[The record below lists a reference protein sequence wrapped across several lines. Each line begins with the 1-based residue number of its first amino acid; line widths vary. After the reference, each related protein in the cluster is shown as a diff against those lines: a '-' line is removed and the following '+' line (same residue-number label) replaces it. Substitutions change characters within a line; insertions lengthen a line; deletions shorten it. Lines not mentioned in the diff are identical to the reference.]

1 MGRKYVPV
9 HEHIIVRRDHE
20 EEMSPSGNLYI
31 PEQNRDKPQEGEVLA
46 VGSGYRTPQGITPLE
61 VKEGDRVVFGRYSGN
76 DVKMGGEM
84 VVILKEEELLATF
97 TFTGED
103 EPIQEPTPVIAKKT
117 GDERLS
123 LMATLG
129 AKYRAEGYSL
139 PSTTASLRQDNEEQ
153 CDPPLFE
160 EEISKLAE
168 AIFAE

>member
-1 MGRKYVPV
+1 MGRKYTPV
-9 HEHIIVRRDHE
+9 HEHIIVRRDNE
-20 EEMSPSGNLYI
+20 EEMSPGGNIVI

-46 VGSGYRTPQGITPLE
+46 VGSGYRTPQGIVPLE

-103 EPIQEPTPVIAKKT
+103 EPIQEPVPIVTKKT
-117 GDERLS
+117 GNERLS
-123 LMATLG
+123 FLAGLG

-153 CDPPLFE
+153 CDPPLLME
-160 EEISKLAE
+160 EVEQLAE
-168 AIFAE
+168 ASFAE

>member
-20 EEMSPSGNLYI
+20 EEMSPGGNLYI

-46 VGSGYRTPQGITPLE
+46 VGSGYRTPQGLIPLE

-103 EPIQEPTPVIAKKT
+103 EPIQEPALVINKKT
-117 GDERLS
+117 GDERLPFLAS
-123 LMATLG
+123 LA

-153 CDPPLFE
+153 CEPPVPE
-160 EEISKLAE
+160 AE
-168 AIFAE
+168 VSQLVDAIFAE

>member
-20 EEMSPSGNLYI
+20 EEMSPGGNLYI

-46 VGSGYRTPQGITPLE
+46 VGSGYRTPQGLIPLE

-97 TFTGED
+97 TFTGDD
-103 EPIQEPTPVIAKKT
+103 EPIHESAPAVTKKI

-123 LMATLG
+123 FLAGLG

-160 EEISKLAE
+160 EEVSKLAE